1 MTRMSLTSNCLDSPF
16 CQRGQPHGEP
26 GCFFPKDN
34 RIIKREETALDTEVK
49 ASDKSLHKG
58 EGEHLGSL
66 PYFNLH
72 LNGKSSVNQGI
83 ALTTLR
89 LVCLGYRIPED
100 GTPCNVLNVW
110 IPSSS
115 QRSHCYWGS
124 SRNGGPWVGWS
135 WWEDVT
141 DMQLGD
147 TRNARM

>member
-1 MTRMSLTSNCLDSPF
+1 MGSL
-16 CQRGQPHGEP
+16 GV
-26 GCFFPKDN
+26 FFLRTTESSKE
-34 RIIKREETALDTEVK
+34 KKETALDTEVK

-100 GTPCNVLNVW
+100 GTPCNVLSVW